1 MKNSQFPNYTQTL
14 EEAQQFTLSLGEF
27 KQEIFSFLG
36 RAQMKFEEAIQ
47 ELFDK
52 DLKTA
57 EYQRFELEDE
67 FLRLV
72 SNKAKEN
79 NKQVSYST
87 LAPKIKKLLEKE

>member
-1 MKNSQFPNYTQTL
+1 MKNSQFPKYSKTL
-14 EEAQQFTLSLGEF
+14 EEAQQFKLSLDEF

-52 DLKTA
+52 ELKTA

-72 SNKAKEN
+72 SNKNKEN
-79 NKQVSYST
+79 NQQIDYASLV
-87 LAPKIKKLLEKE
+87 PKMKKLLEA